1 MQINFA
7 LSYFG
12 FKKTCKW
19 VKNQREELDFVLE
32 GNIGSGKSTILTEL
46 RIPLEK
52 QFEPVEKFTLLE
64 SYYEDPFRFAN
75 ELQIQV
81 ADVHLEV
88 EKFFTS
94 PTVFERTIETSIHI
108 FSSMAYDDNMITR
121 NQFEDLKSKLNKST
135 PVAAFIYID
144 VDLDTC
150 MERINKR
157 GRPGEENIKKAYLQ
171 KLKTKMDLL
180 YDMYSSIGIPC
191 LRLNNAT
198 GHINHAVKDI
208 ENFLITTDFN

>member
-1 MQINFA
+1 MRKI
-7 LSYFG
+7 
-12 FKKTCKW
+12 
-19 VKNQREELDFVLE
+19 VLE

-64 SYYEDPFRFAN
+64 SYYKDPFRFAN
-75 ELQIQV
+75 DLQIQV
-81 ADVHLEV
+81 ADVHLEI
-88 EKFFTS
+88 EKNFTS
-94 PTVFERTIETSIHI
+94 PTLFERTIETSVHI
-108 FSSMAYDDNMITR
+108 FSSMAYEDNMITR
-121 NQFEDLKSKLNKST
+121 NQFEDLKLKLNKSV

-150 MERINKR
+150 MERIKIR
-157 GRPGEENIKKAYLQ
+157 SRPGEENIKREYLQ
-171 KLKTKMDLL
+171 KLKSKMDLL
-180 YDMYSSIGIPC
+180 YDMYSTMGIPC

>member
-1 MQINFA
+1 M
-7 LSYFG
+7 
-12 FKKTCKW
+12 KKI
-19 VKNQREELDFVLE
+19 VLE
-32 GNIGSGKSTILTEL
+32 GNIGSGKSTILTEI

-64 SYYEDPFRFAN
+64 AYYKDPYRYAN
-75 ELQIQV
+75 DLQIQV

-88 EKFFTS
+88 EKKLSAATI
-94 PTVFERTIETSIHI
+94 FERTIETSIHI
-108 FSSMAYDDNMITR
+108 FSSMAFDDNMITR
-121 NQFEDLKSKLNKST
+121 NQFENLKLKLNESA
-135 PVAAFIYID
+135 PVSAFIYID

-150 MERINKR
+150 MERIKKR

-180 YDMYSSIGIPC
+180 FDLYSNMGIPC

-198 GHINHAVKDI
+198 GHLNHAVKDI
-208 ENFLITTDFN
+208 ESFLTNTEFN

>member
-1 MQINFA
+1 M
-7 LSYFG
+7 
-12 FKKTCKW
+12 KKI
-19 VKNQREELDFVLE
+19 VLE

-64 SYYEDPFRFAN
+64 AYYKDPYRYAN
-75 ELQIQV
+75 DLQNQV

-88 EKFFTS
+88 EKFLST
-94 PTVFERTIETSIHI
+94 PTIFERTIETSIHI

-121 NQFEDLKSKLNKST
+121 NQFEDLKAKLNEST
-135 PVAAFIYID
+135 PVSAFIYID
-144 VDLDTC
+144 VDLETC
-150 MERINKR
+150 MGRIKKR

-171 KLKTKMDLL
+171 KLKTKMDFLF
-180 YDMYSSIGIPC
+180 DMYSNKGIPC

-198 GHINHAVKDI
+198 GHLNHAVKDI
-208 ENFLITTDFN
+208 ETFLTNTEFN

>member
-1 MQINFA
+1 MRKI
-7 LSYFG
+7 
-12 FKKTCKW
+12 
-19 VKNQREELDFVLE
+19 VLE

-64 SYYEDPFRFAN
+64 SYYKDPFRFAN
-75 ELQIQV
+75 DLQIQV

-94 PTVFERTIETSIHI
+94 PTLFERTIETSVHI

-121 NQFEDLKSKLNKST
+121 NQFEDLKSKLKKSV

-150 MERINKR
+150 MERIKMR
-157 GRPGEENIKKAYLQ
+157 SRPGEENIKKAYLQ
-171 KLKTKMDLL
+171 KLKSKMDLL
-180 YDMYSSIGIPC
+180 YDMYSSMGIPC